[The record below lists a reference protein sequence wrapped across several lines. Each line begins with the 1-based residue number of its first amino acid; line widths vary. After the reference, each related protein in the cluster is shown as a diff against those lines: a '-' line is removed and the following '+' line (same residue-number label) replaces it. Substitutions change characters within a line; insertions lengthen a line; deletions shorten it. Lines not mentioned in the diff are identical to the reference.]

1 MYNNNYIILNIVVYF
16 QQYLFPIHEYK
27 FMQYKYSDLQYS
39 LNFQLLVIKKSRLGS
54 ELQK

>member
-1 MYNNNYIILNIVVYF
+1 MYNNNCIILNIVVYF
-16 QQYLFPIHEYK
+16 QQYLFTIHEYK

-39 LNFQLLVIKKSRLGS
+39 LNFQLIKKSRLGS

>member
-1 MYNNNYIILNIVVYF
+1 MYNNSCIILNIVEYF
-16 QQYLFPIHEYK
+16 QQYLFTIHEYK

-39 LNFQLLVIKKSRLGS
+39 LNFQLPVIKKSRLGS